1 MRNSGQGRGDRGST
15 AGLLR
20 RISPGVGGLGLG
32 GGGGGGGAPPPPT
45 PLLPQQRHQLAHF
58 RRARLVD
65 GHLVGVGV
73 DEVGVGDGGFGV
85 GEGGEGFVALDC
97 REQVPGEQGSGGA
110 GGLVFVFA
118 RAEQGHQ
125 VAAFGEAVGGG
136 FVDRAEQHRP
146 APGCGQGDGVGVGG
160 AQVGGAGEDEGGGV
174 DVGGDGLG
182 GGGGGG
188 REEGGYGGYPALG
201 GGDDGRARAHG
212 VAGQDQLVGVHADR
226 AVTEANAGADVE
238 GGEQVGGQA
247 DMRRDGAAFGVGGGG
262 DETPGRQVFQ

>member
-1 MRNSGQGRGDRGST
+1 MRNSGRGGKTEIDRWIAEADSGRG
-15 AGLLR
+15 AGGIRLGDAGADKP
-20 RISPGVGGLGLG
+20 RI
-32 GGGGGGGAPPPPT
+32 A
-45 PLLPQQRHQLAHF
+45 LLPQQRHQLAHF

-65 GHLVGVGV
+65 GHLLGVGV
-73 DEVGVGDGGFGV
+73 DQVGVGDGGFGV
-85 GEGGEGFVALDC
+85 GEGCVGLVALDGG
-97 REQVPGEQGSGGA
+97 EQVAGEQRSGGSA
-110 GGLVFVFA
+110 GLVFVFA

-136 FVDRAEQHRP
+136 FVDRAQQHRP